1 MTFLPIA
8 LRELL
13 VASRRKTTFRVR
25 LATAAGAAVLGFALL
40 AFGGGGSRSTGDLM
54 FTYLVQGGFLYA
66 LFAGVLLGADSISEE
81 KREGTLG
88 LLFLTDL
95 GGFDIITGKLL
106 IVGLNALMALLAGL
120 PIAAVAWILGG
131 VTGGE
136 FWRCALVLLNTLF
149 LSMAIGLA
157 VSARRR
163 GQMEALIRT
172 TVWLVVIT
180 FGLGLLHRALLARP
194 TAEAWRWWLGMSP
207 WVAFSW
213 AKDLA
218 YRADPG
224 RYWSALWL
232 AHSLAWAFLIA
243 ASWTVR
249 RGWQDVPR
257 VRPPAAAVQVRL
269 GADGKSVS
277 VIRQVIS
284 LRTDL
289 LDDQPI
295 AALLTAETQIR
306 LWAWVLVGL
315 TGLLVGGNIL
325 ADNDPVLPLS
335 FLTKPA
341 LMPAALTGLLLLV
354 KTLFA
359 WQACEFFASCRRN
372 GALDALLTTPLTDAQ
387 IYRGQW
393 LALRRNFGPP
403 MVVLGLILALGPF
416 IQALVRLPTV
426 PFGPAWEPLFRA
438 WGMWLYW
445 VVTLPLELT
454 AIWWFGMWLALT
466 EKRPSWAFAKT
477 VIFVVALPQVLF
489 CVPSLLIA
497 GAVFSYARGKL
508 QLPLRHVI
516 NGARDP
522 LAYRAMTPRHV
533 RGSQ

>member
-8 LRELL
+8 RRELL
-13 VASRRKTTFRVR
+13 VASRRRTTFFVR
-25 LATAAGAAVLGFALL
+25 LATAIGAALLGFALL
-40 AFGGGGSRSTGDLM
+40 AFGGGARASGDLL

-66 LFAGVLLGADSISEE
+66 LFAGVLLAADSISEE
-81 KREGTLG
+81 KRNGTLG

-95 GGFDIITGKLL
+95 GGFDIISGKLT

-120 PIAAVAWILGG
+120 PVAALAWSLGG

-136 FWRCALVLLNTLF
+136 FWRCVLVLLNTLF
-149 LSMAIGLA
+149 LSLAVGLA

-163 GQMEALIRT
+163 VQIETLIRT
-172 TVWLVVIT
+172 LIWLVAIT
-180 FGLGLLHRALLARP
+180 FGLGLLHRLLLTRP
-194 TAEAWRWWLGMSP
+194 SAEALRWWLGASP
-207 WVAFSW
+207 WVSFSG

-224 RYWSALWL
+224 RYWSAFWL
-232 AHSLAWAFLIA
+232 AHLLAWLFLIA

-249 RGWQDVPR
+249 RRWHDAPVA
-257 VRPPAAAVQVRL
+257 RPPSAAVQIRI

-277 VIRQVIS
+277 IVRRVIS

-295 AALLTAETQIR
+295 AALLCSDTVVR
-306 LWAWVLVGL
+306 LWVWIVVGL
-315 TGLLVGGNIL
+315 AGLLVGGNL
-325 ADNDPVLPLS
+325 LTGNDALLPIS
-335 FLTKPA
+335 FLTKPK

-359 WQACEFFASCRRN
+359 WQACEFFATCGRN
-372 GALDALLTTPLTDAQ
+372 GAFDALLTTPLTDTE

-393 LALRRNFGPP
+393 IALRRNFLPP
-403 MVVLGLILALGPF
+403 LVTLALVLALGPF
-416 IQALVRLPTV
+416 IQLMVGLRGTPG
-426 PFGPAWEPLFRA
+426 GPGWEPHFQAWVSWLF
-438 WGMWLYW
+438 WL
-445 VVTLPLELT
+445 VSLPLELT
-454 AIWWFGMWLALT
+454 AIWWFGMWLSLT
-466 EKRPSWAFAKT
+466 QARPGWAFART
-477 VIFVVALPQVLF
+477 VALTVMLPQVLF

-508 QLPLRHVI
+508 RLPLRHVI

-522 LAYRAMTPRHV
+522 LAYRAMTPR
-533 RGSQ
+533 RFR